1 MQYAAVR
8 AGAGFAPLG
17 GLAYAR
23 PVRDGTR
30 GAAGDPDL
38 TWEYTE
44 AGAGNGVAGPID
56 QGPPGRG
63 DPAVSPLGPRD
74 PSRLGPFTLLGRFP
88 PSDLGGRYLGRRV
101 AGEQVEILRLRD
113 DLLDDPDVA
122 ARLRAKVGAARLVA
136 GRGVVQVVDSD
147 LDARPAWLATEHVQG
162 LSFGEFV
169 AKVGAL
175 PADRVHGFAVGVAEA
190 LAAIHA
196 AGVVHGE
203 LKPKHV
209 ILTRMGPKVTHLAYA
224 RVLDEALAAQTT
236 MVVETAGWFAP
247 EELEG
252 GEPTT
257 ATDVFAWGVLVVLA
271 ATGRQPFGGDARS
284 GQRILQGDAD
294 LGGLGEPL
302 REVVATAL
310 RRDPA
315 DRPGARSLLARLLG
329 EDTGDI
335 EVGVDDTL
343 EREWVSPG
351 SDAAAD
357 AGQTRS
363 TRHPPKGQPDPAGPT
378 VLLPS
383 RHDPP
388 PAPDRAPARP
398 PDTPAAAEIETAAAA
413 AAAGIPTSAGAAPS
427 GAADGTSRRRSEGTA
442 PDAERAGPGVEE
454 PARPVVRE
462 RMEAELAEVNGA
474 LEGDADN
481 VGLLLRR
488 GMLHRD
494 LGRFENAY
502 EDVNR
507 LVTVEPAGVT
517 AGALRGT
524 VYLAMG
530 RPLEALAELDQALA
544 ANPTLAWAL
553 AHRGDAHRRAGRN
566 DQALADLDQA
576 LLLEPEDA
584 FALATRGTLSRD
596 LGRYDEAVADLTR
609 ALAIEPDVPWVLAAR
624 GLAHQRAGRHDA
636 ALADLDRAL
645 WLQPDLGWALA
656 ARGAVNRELGHHAKA
671 LADLDRAV
679 ALDPRSAWVR
689 AERGVVHR
697 LLSRYDRALADLDR
711 ALELDPEQPW
721 ALTQRGI
728 TLRVMEHHD
737 KALRDFNRAAELDP
751 ESAWVRVERGITH
764 RLLGHLGRSMSDL
777 DRALDLAP
785 AFPMAL
791 VHRAVTHRS
800 AGRRDRALADLN
812 RALKL
817 DPGLAA
823 AYAQRGVTYRLLG
836 RYEQALADLERA
848 LALDP
853 ANAWATAQREETRR
867 ALLRRG

>member
-1 MQYAAVR
+1 M
-8 AGAGFAPLG
+8 
-17 GLAYAR
+17 
-23 PVRDGTR
+23 
-30 GAAGDPDL
+30 
-38 TWEYTE
+38 
-44 AGAGNGVAGPID
+44 AGPID
-56 QGPPGRG
+56 QGPAGRG
-63 DPAVSPLGPRD
+63 DPAAAPLRPRD
-74 PSRLGPFTLLGRFP
+74 PSRLGPFTLLGRLP
-88 PSDLGGRYLGRRV
+88 PSELGGRYLGRRV
-101 AGEQVEILRLRD
+101 AGEQVEILHLRD
-113 DLLDDPDVA
+113 ELLDDPGVA
-122 ARLRAKVGAARLVA
+122 VRLRAKVDAARLVA

-162 LSFGEFV
+162 LPFGEFV

-209 ILTRMGPKVTHLAYA
+209 LLTRMGPKLTHLALA

-236 MVVETAGWFAP
+236 LVVETAGWFAP
-247 EELEG
+247 EELAG
-252 GEPTT
+252 GEPTA

-284 GQRILQGDAD
+284 GQRILEGAAD
-294 LGGLGEPL
+294 LGGLDEPL
-302 REVVATAL
+302 RDLVASAL

-315 DRPGARSLLARLLG
+315 ERPFARSLLARLLG

-351 SDAAAD
+351 SDAAAGGTAD
-357 AGQTRS
+357 RGQGRPV
-363 TRHPPKGQPDPAGPT
+363 RRPPQFQPDPAGPT

-383 RHDPP
+383 PSSVSGDAAAAPPPGRVAVPAPRQDPGPAPRSTAPAAGEPGQAGPP
-388 PAPDRAPARP
+388 PAASSAPPSTGSVAAEPEAPPLPPARAAPAQPATGTAAGAEEAPAADAAAAPARQ
-398 PDTPAAAEIETAAAA
+398 
-413 AAAGIPTSAGAAPS
+413 
-427 GAADGTSRRRSEGTA
+427 
-442 PDAERAGPGVEE
+442 
-454 PARPVVRE
+454 VVRE
-462 RMEAELAEVNGA
+462 RMEAELAEVDRA

-481 VGLLLRR
+481 PDLLVRR

-494 LGRFENAY
+494 LARFEDAY
-502 EDVNR
+502 ADVNR
-507 LVTVEPAGVT
+507 LAAIGADALQPNSP
-517 AGALRGT
+517 AGALAGALLGT
-524 VYLAMG
+524 VYLALG
-530 RPLEALAELDQALA
+530 RPLEAVAELDRALA
-544 ANPTLAWAL
+544 ANPALAWAL
-553 AHRGDAHRRAGRN
+553 AHRGDAHRRAGRY

-576 LLLEPEDA
+576 LLLDPDDA

-596 LGRYDEAVADLTR
+596 LGRYDEAVADLGR
-609 ALAIEPDVPWVLAAR
+609 ALAIDPEVPWVLAAR
-624 GLAHQRAGRHDA
+624 GLAYQRAGRNDA
-636 ALADLDRAL
+636 ALADLDHAL
-645 WLQPDLGWALA
+645 RLQPDLGWALA
-656 ARGAVNRELGHHAKA
+656 ARGAVQRELGDNARA

-679 ALDPRSAWVR
+679 ALEPRSAWIR

-697 LLSRYDRALADLDR
+697 LLARFDRALADFDR

-721 ALTQRGI
+721 ALAQRAI
-728 TLRVMEHHD
+728 TLRVMEDHD
-737 KALRDFNRAAELDP
+737 KALRDLNKAVELDP
-751 ESAWVRVERGITH
+751 ESAWIRVERGITH
-764 RLLGHLGRSMSDL
+764 RLLGHLTRSMSDL

-817 DPGLAA
+817 DPELAA

-848 LALDP
+848 LELDP

>member
-1 MQYAAVR
+1 
-8 AGAGFAPLG
+8 
-17 GLAYAR
+17 
-23 PVRDGTR
+23 
-30 GAAGDPDL
+30 
-38 TWEYTE
+38 
-44 AGAGNGVAGPID
+44 VAGPID
-56 QGPPGRG
+56 QGSSGRG

-88 PSDLGGRYLGRRV
+88 PSELGGRYLGRRV

-113 DLLDDPDVA
+113 DLLDDPEVA
-122 ARLRAKVGAARLVA
+122 ARLRAKVDAARLIA
-136 GRGVVQVVDSD
+136 GRGVVQLVDSD
-147 LDARPAWLATEHVQG
+147 LGARPAWLATEHVQG
-162 LSFGEFV
+162 LPFAEFV

-175 PADRVHGFAVGVAEA
+175 PGDRVRGFAVGVAEA

-203 LKPKHV
+203 LKPRHV
-209 ILTRMGPKVTHLAYA
+209 ILTRMGPKVAHVALA
-224 RVLDEALAAQTT
+224 RVLDETLAAQTT
-236 MVVETAGWFAP
+236 MAVETVGWFAP
-247 EELEG
+247 EELAG

-257 ATDVFAWGVLVVLA
+257 ATDVFAWGVLVALA
-271 ATGRQPFGGDARS
+271 ATGRQPFGADARS
-284 GQRILQGDAD
+284 GERILQGTPD
-294 LGGLGEPL
+294 LGGLDQSR
-302 REVVATAL
+302 REVVAAAL
-310 RRDPA
+310 RPDPA
-315 DRPGARSLLARLLG
+315 ERPGARSLLARLLG

-351 SDAAAD
+351 SDAATTVAAD
-357 AGQTRS
+357 AGQTRPA
-363 TRHPPKGQPDPAGPT
+363 RHQPQGQPDPAGPT

-383 RHDPP
+383 RPDAP
-388 PAPDRAPARP
+388 PAPADAPSTAVP
-398 PDTPAAAEIETAAAA
+398 SAPGPVAGEPQAPPAAPE
-413 AAAGIPTSAGAAPS
+413 P
-427 GAADGTSRRRSEGTA
+427 
-442 PDAERAGPGVEE
+442 AGPGME
-454 PARPVVRE
+454 PARQVARE
-462 RMEAELAEVNGA
+462 RMEAELAEVEGA
-474 LEGDADN
+474 LEGDPENLD
-481 VGLLLRR
+481 LLVRR

-494 LGRFENAY
+494 LGRFEDAY
-502 EDVNR
+502 DSVNR
-507 LVTVEPAGVT
+507 LGTVEPTGVA

-553 AHRGDAHRRAGRN
+553 AHRGDAHRRAGRY

-596 LGRYDEAVADLTR
+596 LGRYDEAVADLSR
-609 ALAIEPDVPWVLAAR
+609 ALAIQPDVPWVLAAR
-624 GLAHQRAGRHDA
+624 GLTYQRAGRHDA

-697 LLSRYDRALADLDR
+697 LLSRYDRALADFDR
-711 ALELDPEQPW
+711 ALELDPDQPW

-737 KALRDFNRAAELDP
+737 KALRDFNKAAELDP

-777 DRALDLAP
+777 DHALDLAP
-785 AFPMAL
+785 AFTMAL

-848 LALDP
+848 LELDP
-853 ANAWATAQREETRR
+853 SNGWATSQREETRR

>member
-1 MQYAAVR
+1 M
-8 AGAGFAPLG
+8 
-17 GLAYAR
+17 
-23 PVRDGTR
+23 
-30 GAAGDPDL
+30 
-38 TWEYTE
+38 
-44 AGAGNGVAGPID
+44 AGPMD
-56 QGPPGRG
+56 QGPAGRG
-63 DPAVSPLGPRD
+63 DPAASPLRARD
-74 PSRLGPFTLLGRFP
+74 PSRLGPFTLLGRLP
-88 PSDLGGRYLGRRV
+88 PSELGGRYLGRRV
-101 AGEQVEILRLRD
+101 AGEQVEILHLRD
-113 DLLDDPDVA
+113 ELLDAPAVA
-122 ARLRAKVGAARLVA
+122 ARLRAKVDAARLVA

-209 ILTRMGPKVTHLAYA
+209 ILTRMGPKVTHLAHA

-413 AAAGIPTSAGAAPS
+413 AVAGIPTSAGAAPS

-544 ANPTLAWAL
+544 ANSTLAWAL

-624 GLAHQRAGRHDA
+624 GLA
-636 ALADLDRAL
+636 
-645 WLQPDLGWALA
+645 
-656 ARGAVNRELGHHAKA
+656 HHAKA

>member
-1 MQYAAVR
+1 M
-8 AGAGFAPLG
+8 AGS
-17 GLAYAR
+17 
-23 PVRDGTR
+23 
-30 GAAGDPDL
+30 
-38 TWEYTE
+38 
-44 AGAGNGVAGPID
+44 ID
-56 QGPPGRG
+56 QGPAGRG
-63 DPAVSPLGPRD
+63 DPAAAPLGARD
-74 PSRLGPFTLLGRFP
+74 PSRLGPFTLLGRLP
-88 PSDLGGRYLGRRV
+88 PSELGGRYLGRRV

-113 DLLDDPDVA
+113 ELLDDPDVA
-122 ARLRAKVGAARLVA
+122 ARLRAKVDAARLVA
-136 GRGVVQVVDSD
+136 ARGVVQVVDSD

-162 LSFGEFV
+162 LPFGEFV

-209 ILTRMGPKVTHLAYA
+209 LLTRMGPKVTHLALA

-236 MVVETAGWFAP
+236 LVVETAGWFAP
-247 EELEG
+247 EELAG
-252 GEPTT
+252 GEPTA

-271 ATGRQPFGGDARS
+271 ATGRQPFGVDARS
-284 GQRILQGDAD
+284 GQRILEGAAD
-294 LGGLGEPL
+294 LGGLDEPL
-302 REVVATAL
+302 RDLAASAL

-315 DRPGARSLLARLLG
+315 ERPGARSLLARLLG

-351 SDAAAD
+351 SDAAVGSAVD
-357 AGQTRS
+357 TGQARTVR
-363 TRHPPKGQPDPAGPT
+363 RPPQVQPDPAGPT

-383 RHDPP
+383 RPGSSGATAATPPGRAVAPAPPREARPAPVAGEPEAPPLRQPDAPAPP
-388 PAPDRAPARP
+388 PAATPAPPSAE
-398 PDTPAAAEIETAAAA
+398 PAAATAGPATDEPEAAAPVA
-413 AAAGIPTSAGAAPS
+413 DVAP
-427 GAADGTSRRRSEGTA
+427 A
-442 PDAERAGPGVEE
+442 E
-454 PARPVVRE
+454 PARQVVRE
-462 RMEAELAEVNGA
+462 RMEAELADVDRA
-474 LEGDADN
+474 LEGDPDNAD
-481 VGLLLRR
+481 LLVRR

-494 LGRFENAY
+494 LGRYEDAY
-502 EDVNR
+502 ADVNR
-507 LVTVEPAGVT
+507 LAAIGADALQPDSP
-517 AGALRGT
+517 AGALAGALLGT
-524 VYLAMG
+524 VYLALG
-530 RPLEALAELDQALA
+530 RPLEAVAELDRALA
-544 ANPTLAWAL
+544 ANPTLPWAL
-553 AHRGDAHRRAGRN
+553 AHRGDAHRRAGRY
-566 DQALADLDQA
+566 DLALADLDQA
-576 LLLEPEDA
+576 LLLDPDDA

-596 LGRYDEAVADLTR
+596 LGRYDEAVADLGR
-609 ALAIEPDVPWVLAAR
+609 ALAIDPEVPWVLAAR
-624 GLAHQRAGRHDA
+624 GLAYQRAGRNDA
-636 ALADLDRAL
+636 ALADLDHAL
-645 WLQPDLGWALA
+645 RLQPDLGWALA
-656 ARGAVNRELGHHAKA
+656 ARGAVRRELGDNAQA

-679 ALDPRSAWVR
+679 ALEPRSAWIR

-697 LLSRYDRALADLDR
+697 LMARYDRALADLDR

-721 ALTQRGI
+721 ALTQRAI

-737 KALRDFNRAAELDP
+737 KALRDLNKAVELDP
-751 ESAWVRVERGITH
+751 ESAWIRVERGITH

-817 DPGLAA
+817 DPELAA

-848 LALDP
+848 LELDP
-853 ANAWATAQREETRR
+853 ANAWAAAQREETRR

>member
-1 MQYAAVR
+1 M
-8 AGAGFAPLG
+8 
-17 GLAYAR
+17 
-23 PVRDGTR
+23 
-30 GAAGDPDL
+30 
-38 TWEYTE
+38 
-44 AGAGNGVAGPID
+44 AGPVD
-56 QGPPGRG
+56 HGPAARG
-63 DPAVSPLGPRD
+63 DPAVSPLGARD

-88 PSDLGGRYLGRRV
+88 PSELGGRYLGRRV

-113 DLLDDPDVA
+113 ELLDDPDVA
-122 ARLRAKVGAARLVA
+122 ARLRAKVDAARLVA
-136 GRGVVQVVDSD
+136 ARGVVQVVDSD

-162 LSFGEFV
+162 LPFGEFV

-175 PADRVHGFAVGVAEA
+175 PGERVHGFAVGVAEA
-190 LAAIHA
+190 LTAIHA

-209 ILTRMGPKVTHLAYA
+209 LLTRMGPKVTHLALA

-236 MVVETAGWFAP
+236 LVVETAGWFAP
-247 EELEG
+247 EELAG
-252 GEPTT
+252 GEPTA

-271 ATGRQPFGGDARS
+271 ATGRQPFGGDAHS
-284 GQRILQGDAD
+284 GQRILQGAAD
-294 LGGLGEPL
+294 LGGLDEPL
-302 REVVATAL
+302 RDLVASAL

-315 DRPGARSLLARLLG
+315 ERPGARSLLARLLG

-351 SDAAAD
+351 SDAAAGSAAD
-357 AGQTRS
+357 AGQTRPA
-363 TRHPPKGQPDPAGPT
+363 RRPPQVQLDLAGPT

-383 RHDPP
+383 R
-388 PAPDRAPARP
+388 PAAPA
-398 PDTPAAAEIETAAAA
+398 DPAAAPSPEPAVPVVGPVTGGPEAPASGAAQAEPA
-413 AAAGIPTSAGAAPS
+413 AGAADVQAAS
-427 GAADGTSRRRSEGTA
+427 GVGSSRARQGVDTGGAGGT
-442 PDAERAGPGVEE
+442 GPGVAE
-454 PARPVVRE
+454 PARQVVRE
-462 RMEAELAEVNGA
+462 RMEAELAEVDRA

-481 VGLLLRR
+481 ADLLVRR

-494 LGRFENAY
+494 LGRYEDAY
-502 EDVNR
+502 ADVNR
-507 LVTVEPAGVT
+507 LAAIEPASAV
-517 AGALRGT
+517 AGALLGT
-524 VYLAMG
+524 VYLALG
-530 RPLEALAELDQALA
+530 RPLEAVAELDRALA
-544 ANPTLAWAL
+544 ANPTLSWAL
-553 AHRGDAHRRAGRN
+553 AHRGDAHRRAGRY
-566 DQALADLDQA
+566 DLALADLDQA
-576 LLLEPEDA
+576 LLLDPEDA

-609 ALAIEPDVPWVLAAR
+609 ALAIDPEVPWVLAAR
-624 GLAHQRAGRHDA
+624 GLAYQRGGRNDA
-636 ALADLDRAL
+636 ALADLDHAL
-645 WLQPDLGWALA
+645 RLQPDLGWALA
-656 ARGAVNRELGHHAKA
+656 ARGAVQRELGHNARA

-679 ALDPRSAWVR
+679 ALEPRSAWVR

-697 LLSRYDRALADLDR
+697 LLARYDRALADLDR

-721 ALTQRGI
+721 ALTQRAI

-737 KALRDFNRAAELDP
+737 KALRDLNKAAELDP
-751 ESAWVRVERGITH
+751 ESAWVRVERGITQ

-791 VHRAVTHRS
+791 VHRAVTQRS

-817 DPGLAA
+817 DPELAA

-848 LALDP
+848 LELDP

>member
-1 MQYAAVR
+1 M
-8 AGAGFAPLG
+8 
-17 GLAYAR
+17 
-23 PVRDGTR
+23 
-30 GAAGDPDL
+30 
-38 TWEYTE
+38 
-44 AGAGNGVAGPID
+44 AGPMD
-56 QGPPGRG
+56 QGPAGRG
-63 DPAVSPLGPRD
+63 DPAASPLRARD
-74 PSRLGPFTLLGRFP
+74 PSRLGPFTLLGRLP
-88 PSDLGGRYLGRRV
+88 PSELGGRYLGRRV
-101 AGEQVEILRLRD
+101 AGEQVEILHLRD
-113 DLLDDPDVA
+113 ELLDAPAVA
-122 ARLRAKVGAARLVA
+122 ARLRAKVDAARLVA

-190 LAAIHA
+190 LTAIHA

-209 ILTRMGPKVTHLAYA
+209 ILTRMGPKVTHLAHA

-302 REVVATAL
+302 CEVVATAL

-315 DRPGARSLLARLLG
+315 DRPSARSLLARLLG

-398 PDTPAAAEIETAAAA
+398 PDTPAAAEIET
-413 AAAGIPTSAGAAPS
+413 

-544 ANPTLAWAL
+544 ANSTLAWAL

-636 ALADLDRAL
+636 ALDR
-645 WLQPDLGWALA
+645 
-656 ARGAVNRELGHHAKA
+656 K
-671 LADLDRAV
+671 
-679 ALDPRSAWVR
+679 
-689 AERGVVHR
+689 
-697 LLSRYDRALADLDR
+697 
-711 ALELDPEQPW
+711 
-721 ALTQRGI
+721 
-728 TLRVMEHHD
+728 
-737 KALRDFNRAAELDP
+737 
-751 ESAWVRVERGITH
+751 
-764 RLLGHLGRSMSDL
+764 
-777 DRALDLAP
+777 
-785 AFPMAL
+785 
-791 VHRAVTHRS
+791 
-800 AGRRDRALADLN
+800 
-812 RALKL
+812 
-817 DPGLAA
+817 
-823 AYAQRGVTYRLLG
+823 
-836 RYEQALADLERA
+836 
-848 LALDP
+848 
-853 ANAWATAQREETRR
+853 
-867 ALLRRG
+867 